1 MPPVAGAAIAA
12 VGSTIMA
19 SIGSTLIM
27 ESILITFAVNF
38 AVGAVL
44 SVAMSALT
52 PKPKIPDLTPNF
64 SSLG

>member
-44 SVAMSALT
+44 SV
-52 PKPKIPDLTPNF
+52 F
-64 SSLG
+64 

>member
-38 AVGAVL
+38 AVGPVL

-52 PKPKIPDLTPNF
+52 PKPKIPD
-64 SSLG
+64 